1 MKRKLETNF
10 AILLKQKRKNA
21 GLTQSQ
27 ISSAL
32 NLKRSTYAYYEI
44 GRTLPSIKTINK
56 ISKVLGIDIS
66 VLINAIVDDES
77 DITTLSPDSY
87 KEHEK
92 FYNLKDDE
100 QDVILAYRL
109 LSTSRKSEIKSLMK
123 KG

>member
-1 MKRKLETNF
+1 MKK
-10 AILLKQKRKNA
+10 KRKNA

-27 ISSAL
+27 MSSAL

-56 ISKVLGIDIS
+56 ISKVLGIDMS

-87 KEHEK
+87 REREK
-92 FYNLKDDE
+92 LYNLKDDE
-100 QDVILAYRL
+100 QDIILAYRL
-109 LSTSRKSEIKSLMK
+109 LSASKKSEIKELIK

>member
-1 MKRKLETNF
+1 MKRKPETNF

-21 GLTQSQ
+21 CLTQSQ

-56 ISKVLGIDIS
+56 ISKVLGIDMS

-100 QDVILAYRL
+100 QDIILAYRL
-109 LSTSRKSEIKSLMK
+109 LSTSRKSEIKNLMK

>member
-1 MKRKLETNF
+1 MKRKPETNF

-21 GLTQSQ
+21 GLTQSRM
-27 ISSAL
+27 SSAL

-56 ISKVLGIDIS
+56 ISKVLGIDMS
-66 VLINAIVDDES
+66 VFINAIVDDES

-100 QDVILAYRL
+100 QDIILAYRL
-109 LSTSRKSEIKSLMK
+109 LSTSRKSEIKNLMK